1 MTPKNAVLVTLLVTA
16 AAWAPPRHATT
27 TLAPG
32 RVRTPQQVVVR
43 EAHDD
48 PKDSAPLM
56 PAQLAVALPLLCT
69 AAPAFAADDG
79 TNPIITAVQAVV
91 VGGVMFTLGMMQP
104 WRNDLS

>member
-1 MTPKNAVLVTLLVTA
+1 MKIAVLVTLLVTA
-16 AAWAPPRHATT
+16 ASWAPPRHATT

-32 RVRTPQQVVVR
+32 RVRAPQQVVVR

-69 AAPAFAADDG
+69 AAPVFAADEG
-79 TNPIITAVQAVV
+79 TNPIVTAVQAVV
-91 VGGVMFTLGMMQP
+91 VGGAMFTLGMMQP